1 MITETSRPDWL
12 LPSIDD
18 LTEFPIVKIAQQ
30 LSRIC
35 RYAGATPHFYS
46 VARHSLLVAELV
58 PHDPALRLAALVHD
72 AHECWTGDVLR
83 PAKQKIGSA
92 LDALTRPYDDKL
104 HALLGLDLSIADR
117 AIVQMADDA
126 ACQLELAWL
135 GKSLYEINTARP
147 GKRSQNAHL
156 EPMGFDTDIEDRDE
170 WIRNVSKCRESMIER
185 AA

>member
-1 MITETSRPDWL
+1 MITETTSRPDWL
-12 LPSIDD
+12 LPSVHD
-18 LTEFPIVKIAQQ
+18 LTEFPTVQIAQQ

-35 RYAGATPHFYS
+35 RYGGATPHFYS

-72 AHECWTGDVLR
+72 AHECWIGDVLR

-92 LDALTRPYDDKL
+92 LDALTRTYDDKL

-135 GKSLYEINTARP
+135 GKSWSELMIARP
-147 GKRSQNAHL
+147 EKGKQNQHLVDRNSPHTDDFNDWAWTVEDCRRSL
-156 EPMGFDTDIEDRDE
+156 M
-170 WIRNVSKCRESMIER
+170 
-185 AA
+185 